1 MGQDARTGHYPLV
14 RADVLRAKHKFRLP
28 IA

>member
-1 MGQDARTGHYPLV
+1 MAQDARTEHYPLV

-28 IA
+28 VA